1 MGADGRTAPAPTA
14 GPGSAPRTGT
24 VPGPAAVPAP
34 DAGSGVGP
42 SAGAD
47 AESGAGADAG
57 SGAVAPGRDPRRRR
71 ALLDAADRIIRREGP
86 EVSMASIAAEAGIT
100 KPILYRHFGDK
111 SGLYQ
116 ALAERHTRLL
126 IDGVRAAFRRPGEMR
141 DRARAAVDTYLAA
154 IAANRHLYGFLVHR
168 AGAEDTATHGA
179 MSTLIRGL
187 GGELA
192 ELLLDEGRLRD
203 PVRGHIWGHAT
214 VGMVQAAGEWW
225 LDHADVPRG
234 TVVDHIVDLL
244 LAGLSTAGP
253 A

>member
-1 MGADGRTAPAPTA
+1 MGAEGRTTAPAQ
-14 GPGSAPRTGT
+14 GQESPGQ
-24 VPGPAAVPAP
+24 
-34 DAGSGVGP
+34 
-42 SAGAD
+42 
-47 AESGAGADAG
+47 
-57 SGAVAPGRDPRRRR
+57 APGQVTGAPVPVRDPRRRR

-86 EVSMASIAAEAGIT
+86 DVSMASIAAEAGIT

-126 IDGVRAAFRRPGEMR
+126 IDSVRAAFRRPGEIR
-141 DRARAAVDTYLAA
+141 DRARAAIDTYLAA

-179 MSTLIRGL
+179 MSTLIRDL

-225 LDHADVPRG
+225 LDHPAVPRA
-234 TVVDHIVDLL
+234 TVVAHLVDLL
-244 LAGLSTAGP
+244 LDGLP
-253 A
+253 AET

>member
-1 MGADGRTAPAPTA
+1 MDIETSRA
-14 GPGSAPRTGT
+14 
-24 VPGPAAVPAP
+24 
-34 DAGSGVGP
+34 
-42 SAGAD
+42 
-47 AESGAGADAG
+47 
-57 SGAVAPGRDPRRRR
+57 APGRDPRRRR

-86 EVSMASIAAEAGIT
+86 DVSMASIAAEAGIT

-126 IDGVRAAFRRPGEMR
+126 MDSVRTAFRRPGEIR
-141 DRARAAVDTYLAA
+141 DRARAAIDTYLAA

-168 AGAEDTATHGA
+168 AGAEDTATHSA

-192 ELLLDEGRLRD
+192 EILLEEGRLRD

-225 LDHADVPRG
+225 LDHSTVPRD
-234 TVVDHIVDLL
+234 VVVEGIVDLL
-244 LAGLSTAGP
+244 LDGFAAAART
-253 A
+253 

>member
-1 MGADGRTAPAPTA
+1 M
-14 GPGSAPRTGT
+14 
-24 VPGPAAVPAP
+24 
-34 DAGSGVGP
+34 
-42 SAGAD
+42 SAGARKTET
-47 AESGAGADAG
+47 AAASR
-57 SGAVAPGRDPRRRR
+57 VTPPGRDPRRRH

-86 EVSMASIAAEAGIT
+86 DVSMASIAAEAGIT

-116 ALAERHTRLL
+116 ALAERHTGLL
-126 IDGVRAAFRRPGEMR
+126 MEAVRAAFRRPGEVR
-141 DRARAAVDTYLAA
+141 DRARAAIDTYLAA

-168 AGAEDTATHGA
+168 AGAEDTATHSA

-192 ELLLDEGRLRD
+192 ETLLAEGRLPD

-225 LDHADVPRG
+225 LDHSGVPRG
-234 TVVDHIVDLL
+234 TVVDSIVDLL
-244 LAGLSTAGP
+244 LDGFP
-253 A
+253 ATSRT

>member
-1 MGADGRTAPAPTA
+1 MDERGDDYARRVSGSAGRTETA
-14 GPGSAPRTGT
+14 
-24 VPGPAAVPAP
+24 AASRVT
-34 DAGSGVGP
+34 
-42 SAGAD
+42 
-47 AESGAGADAG
+47 
-57 SGAVAPGRDPRRRR
+57 APGRDPRRRH

-86 EVSMASIAAEAGIT
+86 DVSMASIAAEAGIT

-116 ALAERHTRLL
+116 ALAERHTGLL
-126 IDGVRAAFRRPGEMR
+126 MDAVRAAFRRPGEVR
-141 DRARAAVDTYLAA
+141 ERARAAIDTYLAA

-168 AGAEDTATHGA
+168 AGAEDTATHSA

-192 ELLLDEGRLRD
+192 ETLLAEGRLPD

-225 LDHADVPRG
+225 LDHSGVPRA
-234 TVVDHIVDLL
+234 TVVDGIVDLL
-244 LAGLSTAGP
+244 LDGFP
-253 A
+253 ATSRT

>member
-1 MGADGRTAPAPTA
+1 M
-14 GPGSAPRTGT
+14 
-24 VPGPAAVPAP
+24 
-34 DAGSGVGP
+34 

-47 AESGAGADAG
+47 RTETAAASRTT
-57 SGAVAPGRDPRRRR
+57 APGRDPRRRR
-71 ALLDAADRIIRREGP
+71 ALLEAADRIIRREGP
-86 EVSMASIAAEAGIT
+86 DVSMASIAAEAGIT

-116 ALAERHTRLL
+116 ALAERHTGLL
-126 IDGVRAAFRRPGEMR
+126 VDAVRAAFRRPGEVR
-141 DRARAAVDTYLAA
+141 ERARAAIDTYLAA

-168 AGAEDTATHGA
+168 AGAEDTATHSA

-192 ELLLDEGRLRD
+192 EILLAEGRLPD

-225 LDHADVPRG
+225 LDHSGVPRA
-234 TVVDHIVDLL
+234 TVVDSIVDLL
-244 LAGLSTAGP
+244 LDGFPAGGRT
-253 A
+253 

>member
-1 MGADGRTAPAPTA
+1 LVDERGGDYAR
-14 GPGSAPRTGT
+14 R
-24 VPGPAAVPAP
+24 V
-34 DAGSGVGP
+34 
-42 SAGAD
+42 
-47 AESGAGADAG
+47 SGAGKTETAA
-57 SGAVAPGRDPRRRR
+57 ANRVAAPGRDPRRRR

-86 EVSMASIAAEAGIT
+86 DVSMASIAAEAGIT

-116 ALAERHTRLL
+116 ALAERHTGLL
-126 IDGVRAAFRRPGEMR
+126 MDAVRTAFRRPGEVR
-141 DRARAAVDTYLAA
+141 ERARAAIDTYLAA

-168 AGAEDTATHGA
+168 AGAEDTATHSA

-192 ELLLDEGRLRD
+192 EMLLAEGRLPD

-225 LDHADVPRG
+225 LDHSGVPRA
-234 TVVDHIVDLL
+234 TVVDSIVDLL
-244 LAGLSTAGP
+244 LDGFPAAGRT
-253 A
+253 

>member
-1 MGADGRTAPAPTA
+1 MDTK
-14 GPGSAPRTGT
+14 TGT
-24 VPGPAAVPAP
+24 
-34 DAGSGVGP
+34 
-42 SAGAD
+42 
-47 AESGAGADAG
+47 ESRA
-57 SGAVAPGRDPRRRR
+57 APGRDPRRRH

-86 EVSMASIAAEAGIT
+86 DVSMASIAAEAGIT

-126 IDGVRAAFRRPGEMR
+126 IDSVRAAFRRPGEIR
-141 DRARAAVDTYLAA
+141 DRARAAIDTYLAA

-168 AGAEDTATHGA
+168 AGAEDTATHSA

-192 ELLLDEGRLRD
+192 EILLDEGRLRD

-225 LDHADVPRG
+225 LDHSTVPRA
-234 TVVDHIVDLL
+234 VVVEGIVDLL
-244 LAGLSTAGP
+244 LDGFATA
-253 A
+253 ART

>member
-1 MGADGRTAPAPTA
+1 MDIETSRA
-14 GPGSAPRTGT
+14 
-24 VPGPAAVPAP
+24 
-34 DAGSGVGP
+34 
-42 SAGAD
+42 
-47 AESGAGADAG
+47 
-57 SGAVAPGRDPRRRR
+57 APGRDPRRRR

-86 EVSMASIAAEAGIT
+86 DVSMASIAAEAGIT

-126 IDGVRAAFRRPGEMR
+126 IDSVRTAFRRPGEIR
-141 DRARAAVDTYLAA
+141 DRARAAIDTYLAA

-168 AGAEDTATHGA
+168 AGAEDTATHSA

-192 ELLLDEGRLRD
+192 EILLEEGRLQD

-225 LDHADVPRG
+225 LDHSTVPRA
-234 TVVDHIVDLL
+234 VVVEGIVDLL
-244 LAGLSTAGP
+244 LDGLAVAART
-253 A
+253 

>member
-1 MGADGRTAPAPTA
+1 MDIETSRA
-14 GPGSAPRTGT
+14 
-24 VPGPAAVPAP
+24 
-34 DAGSGVGP
+34 
-42 SAGAD
+42 
-47 AESGAGADAG
+47 
-57 SGAVAPGRDPRRRR
+57 APGRDPRRRR

-86 EVSMASIAAEAGIT
+86 DVSMASIAAEAGIT

-126 IDGVRAAFRRPGEMR
+126 MDSVRTAFRRPGEIR
-141 DRARAAVDTYLAA
+141 DRARAAIDTYLAA

-168 AGAEDTATHGA
+168 AGAEDTATHSA

-192 ELLLDEGRLRD
+192 EILLEEGRLRD

-225 LDHADVPRG
+225 LDHSTVPRD
-234 TVVDHIVDLL
+234 VVVEDIVDLL
-244 LAGLSTAGP
+244 LDGFAVAART
-253 A
+253 

>member
-1 MGADGRTAPAPTA
+1 MDIETSRA
-14 GPGSAPRTGT
+14 
-24 VPGPAAVPAP
+24 
-34 DAGSGVGP
+34 
-42 SAGAD
+42 
-47 AESGAGADAG
+47 
-57 SGAVAPGRDPRRRR
+57 APGRDPRRRR
-71 ALLDAADRIIRREGP
+71 ALLDAADRIIRREGSD
-86 EVSMASIAAEAGIT
+86 VSMASIAAEAGIT

-126 IDGVRAAFRRPGEMR
+126 MDSVRAAFRRPGEIR
-141 DRARAAVDTYLAA
+141 DRARAAIDTYLAA

-168 AGAEDTATHGA
+168 AGAEDTATHSA

-192 ELLLDEGRLRD
+192 EILLDEGRLRD

-225 LDHADVPRG
+225 LDHSTVPRA
-234 TVVDHIVDLL
+234 VVVEGIVDLL
-244 LAGLSTAGP
+244 LDGFATA
-253 A
+253 ART

>member
-1 MGADGRTAPAPTA
+1 MDIETSRT
-14 GPGSAPRTGT
+14 
-24 VPGPAAVPAP
+24 
-34 DAGSGVGP
+34 
-42 SAGAD
+42 
-47 AESGAGADAG
+47 
-57 SGAVAPGRDPRRRR
+57 APGRDPRRRR

-86 EVSMASIAAEAGIT
+86 DVSMASIAAEAGIT
-100 KPILYRHFGDK
+100 KPVLYRHFGDK

-126 IDGVRAAFRRPGEMR
+126 MDSVRTAFRRPGDIR
-141 DRARAAVDTYLAA
+141 DRARAAIGTYLAA

-168 AGAEDTATHGA
+168 AGAEDTATHSA

-192 ELLLDEGRLRD
+192 EILLEEGRLRD

-225 LDHADVPRG
+225 LDHSTVPRD
-234 TVVDHIVDLL
+234 VVVEGIVDLL
-244 LAGLSTAGP
+244 LDGFAAAART
-253 A
+253 

>member
-1 MGADGRTAPAPTA
+1 MDIETSRA
-14 GPGSAPRTGT
+14 
-24 VPGPAAVPAP
+24 
-34 DAGSGVGP
+34 
-42 SAGAD
+42 
-47 AESGAGADAG
+47 
-57 SGAVAPGRDPRRRR
+57 APGRDPRRRR

-86 EVSMASIAAEAGIT
+86 DVSMASIAAEAGIT

-126 IDGVRAAFRRPGEMR
+126 MDAVRTAFRRPGEIR
-141 DRARAAVDTYLAA
+141 DRARAAIDTYLAA

-168 AGAEDTATHGA
+168 AGAEDTATHSA

-192 ELLLDEGRLRD
+192 EILLDEGRLQD

-225 LDHADVPRG
+225 LDHSAVPRD
-234 TVVDHIVDLL
+234 VVVEGIVDLL
-244 LAGLSTAGP
+244 LDGFAVAART
-253 A
+253 